1 MYVKVSQQ
9 KIIRKSVRKVRS
21 FPGSCLESIC
31 LGGSALRSNL
41 HPTRSRQAEPA
52 MHWVPKREPNA
63 VDSFLAVGPEP
74 SGSSRSPDG
83 LRRSATKENY
93 APVADK
99 IVHGVK
105 REPGNQISP
114 TGFYHADATP
124 LRLTLPPIFPTQG
137 AMRDP
142 GLCDSIPSGYGGRT
156 LLRSG
161 RLRFTGFFFIFVLFG
176 IDNVLHASD
185 PSSNIQFSRDVLPI
199 LAENCFACHGFDESS
214 RQADL
219 RLDTREN
226 AIATKDGVTPVVPGK
241 PESSAIWSRITSTDS
256 DEIMPPE
263 KTGKHLSDAQKDILR
278 RWIADGAEYAKHWS
292 YNLPAIVEP
301 PMIEGVEHPIDRF
314 IQARLQEEGLGP
326 SRRADAATLL
336 RRLSLDL
343 TGLPPTLAE
352 LNAFVKDSNENPSK
366 AYGDSVERLLNSP
379 HYGERWGRWWLDQAR
394 YADSNGYSID
404 APRQIWKY
412 RDWVI
417 DAFNADMPF
426 DEFTIQQLAGDLLPN
441 ATEDQKIATGFHRN
455 TQINQEGGIDKEQFR
470 IDSVF
475 DRVATTG
482 TVWLGLTVGCAQC
495 HDHKF
500 DPIAQKEYYGLF
512 AFLNNQDEPTMKVYD
527 ESIDV
532 TALAAEFKATE
543 KRLSKIFK
551 DHSEDFDT
559 WEAGL
564 TEEFKKILTAE
575 GKKALAVPSEKRSFA
590 QKRTVFAIGF
600 GSVESFRDANERY
613 EELDEI
619 LNKGTTTLVMKELEK
634 PRKTSVLIKCDF
646 TRPAEEVLP
655 GTPSILHPF
664 ETATEYPN
672 RLDLARWIVSSKNPL
687 TARVIVN
694 RVWQHYFGRGLVETD
709 SDFGLLGSRP
719 SHPELLDW
727 LACDFIEHEWSLKEI
742 HRRIVTSGTY
752 QQSSNIRVELQG
764 KDANNYLLGRQ
775 RRLRLDGEIVRDVA
789 LVASGLLSPKVGGPP
804 VYPPIPE
811 GVMGQGQVKRTW
823 TISQGED
830 RYRRGIYTFVYRA
843 TPPPSLNVFD
853 VPDGFSTCT
862 RRNRSNTPLQSLTMM
877 NDAGYFELALAMEEI
892 LKRDGIESAFRRCTG
907 RSPDAKEIETLR
919 KLDSITAARALLN
932 LDETI
937 TRE

>member
-1 MYVKVSQQ
+1 MLLDNLAFPPRHRMMKTPQNQVGTSYEKPFSPSPNGFCRSYDVPFLPSTWLIFSITVTLTINSVSY
-9 KIIRKSVRKVRS
+9 SS
-21 FPGSCLESIC
+21 
-31 LGGSALRSNL
+31 
-41 HPTRSRQAEPA
+41 
-52 MHWVPKREPNA
+52 
-63 VDSFLAVGPEP
+63 EP
-74 SGSSRSPDG
+74 SSD
-83 LRRSATKENY
+83 
-93 APVADK
+93 
-99 IVHGVK
+99 
-105 REPGNQISP
+105 
-114 TGFYHADATP
+114 
-124 LRLTLPPIFPTQG
+124 
-137 AMRDP
+137 
-142 GLCDSIPSGYGGRT
+142 
-156 LLRSG
+156 
-161 RLRFTGFFFIFVLFG
+161 
-176 IDNVLHASD
+176 ID
-185 PSSNIQFSRDVLPI
+185 FSRDVLPI

-226 AIATKDGVTPVVPGK
+226 AIATKDGVTPVVPGS
-241 PESSAIWSRITSTDS
+241 PESSAIWNRITSTDS

-263 KTGKHLSDAQKDILR
+263 KTGKHLSDAQRDILR
-278 RWIADGAEYAKHWS
+278 RWIADGAKYAKHWS
-292 YNLPAIVEP
+292 YNPPVRVEP
-301 PMIEGVEHPIDRF
+301 PLIDGVEHPIDRF
-314 IQARLQEEGLGP
+314 IQARLRKEGLSP
-326 SRRADAATLL
+326 AEQAAPATLL

-343 TGLPPTLAE
+343 TGLPPTLDE
-352 LNAFVKDSNENPSK
+352 IDAFTRDSNENPSK
-366 AYGDSVERLLNSP
+366 AYTDHVERLLSSP

-394 YADSNGYSID
+394 FADSNGYSID

-417 DAFNADMPF
+417 NAINNDLPF

-512 AFLNNQDEPTMKVYD
+512 AFLNNQDEPTMKVFD
-527 ESIDV
+527 ESTDV
-532 TALAAEFKATE
+532 PALTAEFNETE
-543 KRLSKIFK
+543 KRLAKIFK
-551 DHSEDFDT
+551 DHAEEFEA
-559 WEAGL
+559 WETGL
-564 TEEFKKILTAE
+564 TGEFKKTLTANA
-575 GKKALAVPSEKRSFA
+575 KKALAVPHEKRSFA

-613 EELDEI
+613 NELDEI
-619 LNKGTTTLVMKELEK
+619 LNKGTTTLVLKELDK
-634 PRKTSVLIKCDF
+634 PRKTSVLIKGDF
-646 TRPAEEVLP
+646 TRPAEEVSP
-655 GTPSILHPF
+655 GTPSILHPLD
-664 ETATEYPN
+664 ANSDSPN
-672 RLDLARWIVSSKNPL
+672 RLDLARWIVSPKNPL

-694 RVWQHYFGRGLVETD
+694 RIWQHYFGRGLVETD

-727 LACDFIEHEWSLKEI
+727 LAMELVDRGWSLKSM
-742 HRRIVTSGTY
+742 HRLMVTSATY
-752 QQSSNIRVELQG
+752 RQSSNVRPELIA

-789 LVASGLLSPKVGGPP
+789 LVASGMLSPKLGGPP
-804 VYPPIPE
+804 VFPPIPD

-823 TISQGED
+823 TVSKGDD
-830 RYRRGIYTFVYRA
+830 RYRRGVYTFVYRA

-877 NDAGYFELALAMEEI
+877 NDSGFFEFALEMQKI
-892 LKRDGIESAFRRCTG
+892 IDRDGMEAAFRRCTG
-907 RSPDAKEIETLR
+907 RSPKADELATLE
-919 KLDSITAARALLN
+919 KLDSITAARTLLN